1 MTIEVGDGRRAQ
13 DGSFY
18 DSESRFTYPDK
29 SYPVEDLVEADRV
42 DDGDCLL
49 TDKPCAHIMPEVW
62 DSSVQGKASVNIH
75 RCCSF
80 N

>member
-62 DSSVQGKASVNIH
+62 DSSVHGKASIIL

-80 N
+80 H